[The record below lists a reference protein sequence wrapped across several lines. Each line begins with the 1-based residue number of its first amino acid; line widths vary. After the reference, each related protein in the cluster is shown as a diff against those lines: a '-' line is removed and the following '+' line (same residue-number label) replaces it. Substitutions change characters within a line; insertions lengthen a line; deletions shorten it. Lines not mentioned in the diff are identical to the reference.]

1 MIRADKTGFGTI
13 EIFQDSNDFCY
24 GIDAV
29 LLAHFLST
37 MKKQPRKVADL
48 GCGNGIVPLIVS
60 HKLPDSQ
67 ITGFELK
74 EGAASL
80 ALKSVEHNGLTQRIE
95 IINSDINDIG
105 EEYTGF
111 FDAVTFNPPYVEKGA
126 GILNASESKM
136 IARHETTAGIY
147 DFMKQAA
154 RIIKRNG
161 RVCVVYRPRRLADL
175 IDAGRKSGLE
185 PVEMRMICPHRG
197 ESPNIVLLALEK
209 GKRSEL
215 KVLPELIV
223 RDEEGNYTEEIKN
236 IYEI

>member
-1 MIRADKTGFGTI
+1 MIRTDKTGFGTI
-13 EIFQDSNDFCY
+13 EIFQDSEDFCY

-37 MKKQPRKVADL
+37 MKRPPVKVADL

-60 HKLPDSQ
+60 HKIPGSQ
-67 ITGFELK
+67 VTGFELK

-80 ALKSVEHNGLTQRIE
+80 ALKSVEYNGLTQRIK
-95 IINSDINDIG
+95 IINSDINHIG
-105 EEYTGF
+105 DEYTGF

-154 RIIKRNG
+154 RIMKKNG

-175 IDAGRKSGLE
+175 IDAGRKSALE

-197 ESPNIVLLALEK
+197 ENPNIVLVAFEK
-209 GKRSEL
+209 GKHSEL
-215 KVLPELIV
+215 KVLPELVV
-223 RDEEGNYTEEIKN
+223 RDDEGNYTREVKN

>member
-1 MIRADKTGFGTI
+1 MIRTDKTGFGTI
-13 EIFQDSNDFCY
+13 EIFQDSEDFCY

-37 MKKQPRKVADL
+37 MNKPPVTIADL
-48 GCGNGIVPLIVS
+48 GCGNGIVPLILS
-60 HKLPDSQ
+60 HKIPDSN

-74 EGAASL
+74 ESAASL
-80 ALKSVEHNGLTQRIE
+80 AIKSVEHNGLTKRIKV
-95 IINSDINDIG
+95 INSDINHIG
-105 EEYTGF
+105 DEYTGF

-126 GILNASESKM
+126 GMLNASESKM

-175 IDAGRKSGLE
+175 IDAGRKSALE
-185 PVEMRMICPHRG
+185 PVEMRMVCPHRG
-197 ESPNIVLLALEK
+197 ENPNIVLLALER
-209 GKRSEL
+209 GKHSEL

-223 RDEEGNYTEEIKN
+223 RDDEGNYTEEIKN
-236 IYEI
+236 IYET

>member
-1 MIRADKTGFGTI
+1 MIRTDKTGFGTI
-13 EIFQDSNDFCY
+13 EIFQDSSDFCY

-37 MKKQPRKVADL
+37 MKRPPRKVGDL
-48 GCGNGIVPLIVS
+48 GCGNGIIPLIVS
-60 HKLPDSQ
+60 HKLPGSK

-74 EGAASL
+74 KGAAGL
-80 ALKSVEHNGLTQRIE
+80 ALKSVEHNDLTQRIE

-105 EEYTGF
+105 DEYTGF

-154 RIIKRNG
+154 RMIKKNG

-175 IDAGRKSGLE
+175 FDAGRKSGLE
-185 PVEMRMICPHRG
+185 PVEMRMVCPYRG
-197 ESPNIVLLALEK
+197 ENPNIVLVAFEK
-209 GKRSEL
+209 GKHSEL

-223 RDEEGNYTEEIKN
+223 RDSEGKYTDEIKN